1 MSTILAAVG
10 IGVLV
15 LLAGNMPF
23 NVLRVWN
30 LGTGVAVP
38 WAVLP
43 AALYLWAYWRFIGG
57 RWGAPDSAAKRR
69 ENLRA
74 NPLSRRVWTASLAAG
89 LVGFGALVSL
99 LALAARLVPLPA
111 SAPIVTPPGMPIVTA
126 LSLIVMGSIVAGVTE
141 EAAFRG
147 YMQGPIERRYGLAAA
162 ILVNGTLFGLL
173 HFPTHPADV
182 LWMLPY
188 YSLHFPTHPADVLW
202 MLPYYLA
209 VSAVYGA
216 LTWAA
221 NSILPALVLH
231 VGGDIVVLTRWWLTG
246 RPEWQ
251 ISPSV
256 QPLVWESGVDVHF
269 LLSAL
274 FSIVLVLATAAAYV
288 AVRRLRM
295 RELASAPP
303 TPGRHCK
310 VCLAEPGSRAQRPEL
325 GV

>member
-74 NPLSRRVWTASLAAG
+74 NPLLPRVWTASLAAG

-147 YMQGPIERRYGLAAA
+147 YMQGPIERRYGIAAA
-162 ILVNGTLFGLL
+162 ILVNGTLFGL
-173 HFPTHPADV
+173 
-182 LWMLPY
+182 
-188 YSLHFPTHPADVLW
+188 LHFPTHPADVLW

-251 ISPSV
+251 IGPSL

-269 LLSAL
+269 TLSVL
-274 FSIVLVLATAAAYV
+274 FSLVFVLVTAVAYV

-295 RELASAPP
+295 KGLASAPP
-303 TPGRHCK
+303 T
-310 VCLAEPGSRAQRPEL
+310 L
-325 GV
+325 GNGLMPCR